1 MNNLKDIFSLK
12 NRNYIVTGA
21 AGLLGKHHA
30 QAICAFGGNPILV
43 DLDKHGLNL
52 LSENMKNEFNTN
64 IQTAHIDI
72 TNENEV
78 LNFSKDLKDRKINID
93 GLINNAANN
102 PPPEMISDKNSRLEN
117 YSLKQWN
124 SDLSVSLTGSFLFSK
139 HIGKLISENKN
150 GGVILNISSDLGI
163 IAPDQSIYAIEGI
176 DDCDQPVKP
185 VSYSVTKS
193 GIIGLSRYLSTY
205 WAHKGVRSNTLCPGG
220 VENDQAEIF
229 IKRVVEKIPLNRLA
243 KPNEYQGV
251 VVWLLSDAS
260 LYLNGAVIQMDGGR
274 TAW

>member
-1 MNNLKDIFSLK
+1 M
-12 NRNYIVTGA
+12 
-21 AGLLGKHHA
+21 
-30 QAICAFGGNPILV
+30 
-43 DLDKHGLNL
+43 
-52 LSENMKNEFNTN
+52 
-64 IQTAHIDI
+64 
-72 TNENEV
+72 
-78 LNFSKDLKDRKINID
+78 
-93 GLINNAANN
+93 
-102 PPPEMISDKNSRLEN
+102 
-117 YSLKQWN
+117 
-124 SDLSVSLTGSFLFSK
+124 
-139 HIGKLISENKN
+139 
-150 GGVILNISSDLGI
+150 
-163 IAPDQSIYAIEGI
+163 
-176 DDCDQPVKP
+176 KP